1 MRGQILMNT
10 ARKLILLF
18 SLLAVAM
25 TAANSLYFYNASIA
39 DLDRSTQQS
48 LDVISSE
55 MLSEV
60 EQYVSLM
67 DFAFAQL
74 TNDVD
79 FMNSFYEA
87 CQRLEDDELGA
98 NDIVVTQTVMSHTL
112 FQTPILKEFYR
123 VSAYAPNGFFLSNKF
138 EITDTVVS
146 MSDEAREIVASM
158 SYLQD
163 MRNPFQTHLVG
174 PHMDP
179 WSASRGDIVFTA
191 VRGVA
196 WRGDFIGYLEISA
209 SAQVLHDIFTVTTMD
224 GVSAQAIL
232 PDGTAL
238 FHGRGDAADY
248 SGLSNAL
255 GMVHFSLPDGSE
267 RLVVRTHSRD
277 LGLDI
282 YVAMDMSV
290 YLARRQEILF
300 SYVMTAAVILA
311 VGVVVIVVMSLG
323 LTASTRRLTRKM
335 KNLSTDNLMAHPE
348 EAISTMVTR
357 RGDRE
362 LYHLEQVFNALLRRL
377 QTSHQT
383 EIAVREG
390 ALQAQLNALQVQ
402 INPHFVYNT
411 LNIISAK
418 GMESGSEEISDLCD
432 QFAQMLRYANDLR
445 SRDASLGDELKNARR
460 YLALAK
466 ARYEDLLSFTI
477 EAPREALPM
486 KIPKLTIQPLLEN
499 ALAHGFA
506 GCTGRREIAV
516 VGRLEG
522 SALKLTVRDN
532 GNGFDPAML
541 EHLRAAF
548 QKIAANAPREAVL
561 GDGHIGLLNTFM
573 RLHYYSRGKIRM
585 HIYNDGGAVVE
596 LTLPRETGEE

>member
-1 MRGQILMNT
+1 MNT

-39 DLDRSTQQS
+39 DLERNTQQS
-48 LDVISSE
+48 LDVIGSE
-55 MLSEV
+55 MLSEI

-67 DFAFAQL
+67 NYAFAQL
-74 TNDVD
+74 TSDVD
-79 FMNSFYEA
+79 FMNSFYAA
-87 CQRLEDDELGA
+87 CFQEEDDSQGLG
-98 NDIVVTQTVMSHTL
+98 DIVVAQTVMSHTL
-112 FQTPILKEFYR
+112 FQAPILEEFYR

-146 MSDEAREIVASM
+146 MSDEARETVASLP
-158 SYLQD
+158 YLQSLNV
-163 MRNPFQTHLVG
+163 NPFQTHLVG
-174 PHMDP
+174 PHVDP

-196 WRGDFIGYLEISA
+196 WRGVFVGYLEISA
-209 SAQVLHDIFTVTTMD
+209 SVRVLEDIFTVDTMD
-224 GVSAQAIL
+224 GVFAQAIL

-238 FHGRGDAADY
+238 FCQNDDGAVYDGVSTA
-248 SGLSNAL
+248 
-255 GMVHFSLPDGSE
+255 GMTHCTLEDGAE
-267 RLVVRTHSRD
+267 RLVVRAHSRD

-282 YVAMDMSV
+282 YVAMDMNV
-290 YLARRQEILF
+290 FLARKQELLWA
-300 SYVMTAAVILA
+300 YMMTAACILA
-311 VGVVVIVVMSLG
+311 MAVVVIVLMSLG

-357 RGDRE
+357 RSDRE
-362 LYHLEQVFNALLRRL
+362 LYHLEQVFNALLCRL

-383 EIAVREG
+383 EVAVREG

-445 SRDASLGDELKNARR
+445 SRDASLGDELQNARR
-460 YLALAK
+460 YLALSK

-477 EAPREALPM
+477 EAPQEALSM

-506 GCTGRREIAV
+506 GCTGRREISV

-522 SALKLTVRDN
+522 DALKLTVRDN
-532 GNGFDPAML
+532 GNGFEPAML